1 MPRPSS
7 NAKFSW
13 LGIFRTLYF
22 CYLPDKPEKG
32 QFLRMFFNKTQSC
45 ICIIE
50 LTKNISIFG
59 TMYCSFQ
66 TRRPSIYYVGNRT
79 GWLGLE
85 NIQFCW
91 RSVLYLCWHY
101 SGSVGHKQ
109 SKICWR
115 NIWMVPINTNRWSDS
130 DLVHLL
136 EGASHHCQIASCYWT
151 ETKNMYVISS
161 TTCATKG
168 HSITTWTKFYSP
180 TPSSWYLWTFYTLP
194 NLCSHDQAW
203 AF

>member
-22 CYLPDKPEKG
+22 CYLPDKSEKG

-85 NIQFCW
+85 NSQFCW
-91 RSVLYLCWHY
+91 RSVLDICADIIVQGRWVIY
-101 SGSVGHKQ
+101 SPKYADVIYGWSLRINDLIPISCICSRVHHIIVKLRVAIEQ
-109 SKICWR
+109 RQKICMSYHPPPAPLR
-115 NIWMVPINTNRWSDS
+115 
-130 DLVHLL
+130 
-136 EGASHHCQIASCYWT
+136 
-151 ETKNMYVISS
+151 VI
-161 TTCATKG
+161 
-168 HSITTWTKFYSP
+168 
-180 TPSSWYLWTFYTLP
+180 
-194 NLCSHDQAW
+194 Q
-203 AF
+203 